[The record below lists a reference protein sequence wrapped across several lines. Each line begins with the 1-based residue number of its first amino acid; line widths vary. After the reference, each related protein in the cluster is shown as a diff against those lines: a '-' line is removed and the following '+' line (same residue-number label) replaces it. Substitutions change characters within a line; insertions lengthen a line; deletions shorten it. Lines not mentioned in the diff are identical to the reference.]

1 LLLDGVITMSDEI
14 IEEVSFSA
22 EERMDSAVNALD
34 RDLTQIRSG
43 RASPTLVEN
52 LIIEAYGT
60 NTPLQQ
66 VASISVPEAQLI
78 TIQPYDA
85 SIVDAVMRAVQT
97 SQLGITPS
105 TDGKLIRLPVPALT
119 QERRKELV
127 KQVQQ
132 KAEESRISI
141 RGARRSA
148 NDEFK
153 KLNKSGDIGDDD
165 ERRGLQGI
173 ENLTKQYIGNIDK
186 KILQKEQD
194 LMEI

>member
-1 LLLDGVITMSDEI
+1 MTAEI

-22 EERMDSAVNALD
+22 EEKMDSAVSALD

-97 SQLGITPS
+97 SELGITPS

-141 RGARRSA
+141 RGARRNA

-153 KLNKSGDIGDDD
+153 KLNKAGDIGDDD
-165 ERRGLQGI
+165 ERRGQQGI

>member
-1 LLLDGVITMSDEI
+1 M
-14 IEEVSFSA
+14 
-22 EERMDSAVNALD
+22 
-34 RDLTQIRSG
+34 
-43 RASPTLVEN
+43 
-52 LIIEAYGT
+52 
-60 NTPLQQ
+60 
-66 VASISVPEAQLI
+66 
-78 TIQPYDA
+78 
-85 SIVDAVMRAVQT
+85 
-97 SQLGITPS
+97 
-105 TDGKLIRLPVPALT
+105 
-119 QERRKELV
+119 

-153 KLNKSGDIGDDD
+153 KLNKAGDIGDDD
-165 ERRGLQGI
+165 ERRGQQGI

>member
-1 LLLDGVITMSDEI
+1 MLLDGVLTMTDEI

-22 EERMDSAVNALD
+22 EEKMDSAVSALD

-97 SQLGITPS
+97 SELGITPS

-153 KLNKSGDIGDDD
+153 KLNKAGDIGDDD
-165 ERRGLQGI
+165 ERRGQQGI